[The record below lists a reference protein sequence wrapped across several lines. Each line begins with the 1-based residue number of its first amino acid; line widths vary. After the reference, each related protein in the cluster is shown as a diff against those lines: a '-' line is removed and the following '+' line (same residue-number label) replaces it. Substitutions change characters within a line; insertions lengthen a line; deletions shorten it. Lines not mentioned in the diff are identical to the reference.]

1 MKAKRE
7 SIDIAM
13 KIIYDHHIFIR
24 QKYGGISRY
33 FFELASRLSS
43 MQGHHADIFAPLH
56 INAYLDEAQSI
67 SHGVRLPKFRG
78 STLGLDLFN
87 SVAGSV
93 CIKHR
98 KDIDIVHRTYYA
110 STRYAPARSKRV
122 LTVFDMIHERFPDSF
137 QDNGKTSAMK
147 RQAIQDADHIIC
159 ISENTRRDLIE
170 LLNVPER
177 KTSVVHLGH
186 SLIDNSAADSKYQLS
201 HHKPYLLYVGNRDG
215 YKNFSNL
222 IIAYGQSTE
231 LRKSFALVLF
241 GGGRFTDVE
250 RKTIQSHGIS
260 MEEVI
265 HIEGNDKILATLYSG
280 AAAFLY
286 PSLYEG
292 FGIPPLEA
300 MAHGCPVLCSNTSS
314 LPEVVGEAA
323 ELFDPHEPADI
334 YDAIDRVVSSKERS
348 SMLVARGYERIKQFS
363 WEKCAIETL
372 DQYQRLVGA

>member
-1 MKAKRE
+1 MAQRE
-7 SIDIAM
+7 SIGIIM
-13 KIIYDHHIFIR
+13 KIIYDHQIFIR

-33 FFELASRLSS
+33 FFELASHISS
-43 MQGHHADIFAPLH
+43 MQDHHADIFAPLH
-56 INAYLDEAQSI
+56 INAYVDGAQSI
-67 SHGVRLPKFRG
+67 ARGARLSKFRG

-87 SVAGSV
+87 GVAGS
-93 CIKHR
+93 ISTKHR
-98 KDIDIVHRTYYA
+98 KNIDIFHRTYYD

-122 LTVFDMIHERFPDSF
+122 LTVFDMIHERFPESF

-147 RQAIQDADHIIC
+147 RKAVHNADHIIC

-177 KTSVVHLGH
+177 RTSVIYLGH
-186 SLIDNSAADSKYQLS
+186 SLIDNAATDSKYQLPR
-201 HHKPYLLYVGNRDG
+201 HKPYLLYVGNRDG
-215 YKNFSNL
+215 YKNFANL
-222 IIAYGQSTE
+222 IIAYGQSNE
-231 LRKSFALVLF
+231 LRKSFALVFF
-241 GGGRFTDVE
+241 GGGGFTIDE
-250 RKTIQSHGIS
+250 RKTMQSLGIA
-260 MEEVI
+260 MENVI
-265 HIEGNDKILATLYSG
+265 HVEGNDKVLASLYSG
-280 AAAFLY
+280 AVAFVY

-323 ELFDPHEPADI
+323 ELFDPHDPDDI
-334 YDAIDRVVSSKERS
+334 CAAIDRVASSKERS
-348 SMLVARGYERIKQFS
+348 STLVARGYERTKQFS